1 MTLDTLSPEDK
12 TELDMLEQRLQKR
25 SRMTRYVG
33 IAILVGALGVGG
45 WLASGIAS
53 YAPPEASPLEQL
65 LTEDFAELQLAWF
78 DTISSASR
86 VNAGMAAE
94 KQGQFN
100 EKVDRF
106 IAKVA
111 EVEPELKESFTRLT
125 QTMSKQNQMTLLEEE
140 NPSDAIRKP
149 VSAVNEVLARLEP
162 RFYLEVDNFEGL
174 LDNQYLM
181 GTMLLVY
188 EVLGTLSYRG
198 GDEEGN
204 DAQLLV
210 VRRRDSLPAQ
220 GAAHGYVHRDDTSV
234 AFVLQDTATQF
245 AADYIFPSFGR
256 PEAAFELRFE
266 RGVPDRLKAP
276 FKVLVE
282 LVHLELRTLAGL
294 DEETMKTVAGNVARR
309 ARIFNRASE
318 AALKHGV
325 DLKLPDGLVWPRS
338 FASRVLLENTEL
350 NKRGEELL
358 LDGDK
363 DSLIQVS
370 RALDNDVATAALD
383 AIAQGIT
390 RSVGFH
396 EARHVLDIRSEVEA
410 GTCLQERVQ
419 ITDDDPDFL
428 RSVELEARARLTQF
442 IEAPETVRL
451 TLLSTVA
458 HLYSRSGTADFYA
471 ARTILHP
478 LAFAD
483 DEENI
488 PRGWDYVSELTLRLG
503 AAPPET
509 LATSARAFY
518 EECFEPY
525 VPLRLTTEERLV
537 QESAGCSAA
546 GF

>member
-1 MTLDTLSPEDK
+1 MTLDTLSPEEK
-12 TELDMLEQRLQKR
+12 TELDMLENRLQQR
-25 SRMTRYVG
+25 ARLTRYVAA
-33 IAILVGALGVGG
+33 AILVLALGIGG
-45 WLASGIAS
+45 WLASGISS
-53 YAPPEASPLEQL
+53 YAPPEAAPLEKL
-65 LTEDFAELQLAWF
+65 LTEEFAELQLAWF

-94 KQGQFN
+94 KQGLFN
-100 EKVDRF
+100 DKADKF
-106 IAKVA
+106 IARVD
-111 EVEPELKESFTRLT
+111 EVEPRLKESFSLLT
-125 QTMSKQNQMTLLEEE
+125 ETMSKQNQMTLLAEES
-140 NPSDAIRKP
+140 PSDAIRSP
-149 VSAVNEVLARLEP
+149 VAAVNQVLAELEP

-188 EVLGTLSYRG
+188 EVLGTLSFAG
-198 GDEEGN
+198 GEGEEGK
-204 DAQLLV
+204 AELLV

-220 GAAHGYVHRDDTSV
+220 GAAHGYARRDDTSV

-256 PEAAFELRFE
+256 PDAAFELRFE
-266 RGVPDRLKAP
+266 KGVPDHLKGS

-282 LVHLELRTLAGL
+282 LVHLELKNLSGL
-294 DEETMKTVAGNVARR
+294 DDETIKTVAGNVARR
-309 ARIFNRASE
+309 ARIFRRAEE
-318 AALKHGV
+318 AAAKHGV

-338 FASRVLLENTEL
+338 FASQVLLENTEL

-358 LDGDK
+358 LDADK
-363 DSLIQVS
+363 DSLIRVS
-370 RALDNDVATAALD
+370 HALDNPEATAALA

-396 EARHVLDIRSEVEA
+396 EARHVLDIRGEVEA
-410 GTCLQERVQ
+410 GSCLQERVQ

-451 TLLSTVA
+451 SLLSTVS
-458 HLYSRSGTADFYA
+458 HLYSRSGTANFYA

-483 DEENI
+483 DETNI
-488 PRGWDYVSELTLRLG
+488 PRGWDYLNELTLRLG
-503 AAPPET
+503 AASPET
-509 LATSARAFY
+509 IATSAKAFY
-518 EECFEPY
+518 EECFGPY
-525 VPLRLTTEERLV
+525 VPLHLTTEERLV
-537 QESAGCSAA
+537 QESAGCSAV